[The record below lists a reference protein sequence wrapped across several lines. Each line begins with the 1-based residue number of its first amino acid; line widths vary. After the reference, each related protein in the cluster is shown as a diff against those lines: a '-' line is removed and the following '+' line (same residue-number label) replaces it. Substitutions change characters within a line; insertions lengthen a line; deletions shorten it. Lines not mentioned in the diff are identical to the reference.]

1 MGLLK
6 EKYESLAPQA
16 QYLSDEVVLAQAW
29 KKSHTYIRRHNWYAD
44 MLELDGSTI
53 DLEQQLSIWSADVQ
67 REDFAPEKL
76 RLVPA
81 PKNAKWEFPKKPQA
95 ESIDDL
101 LNLDLESLGPEPSF
115 ADWTAKRDKD
125 GATQQKLRPLA
136 HLAIR
141 DQTLATA
148 VMMCLAEAVETAQGD
163 TTEKDV
169 SKARERGV
177 VSYGNRLQ
185 CRWDATAKPRTRA
198 HFSWGNSRT
207 YRQYFQ
213 DYRIF
218 LARPRRVCAEFAVQV
233 QSGNELYVVSLDIQS
248 FFDRMDCSALLREL
262 QRIEGE
268 YRKDFGLPDSLAA
281 DESFWQRTERIFDW
295 AWLEKEHASARLVK
309 GDDAEKLDL
318 GLPQGLV
325 AAGFLANAYLIGLD
339 HRMSDLVSAQHQQD
353 GFKVLDYCRYVDDVR
368 IVVEASSGSL
378 DRLLEDTKAFFVEQL
393 RAHCEALGA
402 TRILTLSDK
411 KCTVTPYRSI
421 SAQSNL
427 SALMEVLQ
435 AEVSGTFDLDSLIQ
449 AAGGLDGL
457 LWMAE
462 QIEDDPEPSHSRLR
476 LANIATPNTDVR
488 DDTVKRFV
496 ATRLAQLLRHRL
508 AMTDTAAPVDTGDTL
523 SERVTNGA
531 ALAHEFESTAR
542 KLIKCWADNP
552 SLVLLLRCGMDLFP
566 HPKLLAPVVEALTT
580 KLFCS
585 VLESAWEKR
594 REVRVAEYVVADLFR
609 AGAVETGFRSPEEYP
624 ESIDITGY
632 REDLAALARRILSE
646 RHESPWYLQQQA
658 LLFLAS
664 IHDHSITPPDMPG
677 LEAHAALH
685 QTMLYVPAKSEELKR
700 MLPYALVGQ
709 QLHPNPRRFGIW
721 LAEGLRATRD
731 EGMQAWIVSTVALN
745 RPDLMRE
752 ALPARGGR
760 SPSWKR
766 FVPAA
771 LSAVGRRPAAKKASR
786 TKSNEASLLELVSS
800 PLNVF
805 SQENA
810 LLLLARSLLGVEGI
824 QGHLSTG
831 LNVSEIRLKCQDW
844 EDIQALPASKDFL
857 SLKINQAVD
866 SVHPLYVNP
875 PWVSDDKAWLYGLGR
890 VLRSA
895 LTGELDY
902 TSRRFLVTEEVGGY
916 TGLRSTWFK
925 RRFGLLNSGQG
936 VLDEPGPVSPWLS
949 GFLSALLQWP
959 GVEFP
964 FNEAAKATD
973 ARTPEELREFLESR
987 ISVQRAL
994 YGARCKTPMY
1004 VVPTDKHDA
1013 ELKNRA
1019 MRVAVVQPLR
1029 PRFNDFDTKDP
1040 THWTSGMLA
1049 EHRRHLAEVC
1059 RLAYQQLKTWAS
1071 AQPPAST
1078 DDDDDQPVVDVVLF
1092 PELSVHPEHLFHLRT
1107 LSDKLRANIFAGLTY
1122 QHSPK
1127 LGAPINQ
1134 GLWLIRTETP
1144 GSGRTI
1150 QYAWQGKQHPTK
1162 EERDMGV
1169 KGYRPHITLVEFPIG
1184 ATTPTRVAAA
1194 ICYDATDLDLL
1205 ADLRDRS
1212 DMFLVAAFNRD
1223 VETFDNMVAALRFHM
1238 YQPVVLANLGEFGGS
1253 TAQAPL
1259 PKHEKVIAHIHGN
1272 NQVAVSVFEID
1283 PSPFK
1288 TDRPAK
1294 AAREVK
1300 GAPAGY
1306 KGRPKRGV

>member
-1 MGLLK
+1 MTILREEYLQ
-6 EKYESLAPQA
+6 LAPQGKFLA
-16 QYLSDEVVLAQAW
+16 DTVVLAQAW
-29 KKSHTYIRRHNWYAD
+29 KKAHNYIRRHNWYAD

-53 DLEQQLSIWSADVQ
+53 DLEQQLSVWSAEIK
-67 REDFAPEKL
+67 RKGFSPEKL

-81 PKNAKWEFPKKPQA
+81 PKNAKWEFRKTPQI
-95 ESIDDL
+95 EQVDDL
-101 LNLDLESLGPEPSF
+101 GNLDLDDLGPEPAFS
-115 ADWTAKRDKD
+115 DWTAKLNKQ
-125 GATQQKLRPLA
+125 GETQQKLRPLA
-136 HLAIR
+136 HLTIR

-163 TTEKDV
+163 PTEKDV
-169 SKARERGV
+169 FKARDRGV
-177 VSYGNRLQ
+177 VSYGNRLH
-185 CRWDATAKPRTRA
+185 CHWDAADKLHPRA
-198 HFSWGNSRT
+198 HFSWGNSRI

-213 DYRIF
+213 DYRTF
-218 LARPRRVCAEFAVQV
+218 LARPRRVCAEFATQA
-233 QSGNELYVVSLDIQS
+233 QSGNELYVVSLDIKS
-248 FFDRMDCSALLREL
+248 FFDKVDCQALLTEL
-262 QRIEGE
+262 QRIEGK
-268 YRKDFGLPDSLAA
+268 YREEFGLPDSMAP
-281 DESFWQRTERIFDW
+281 DRIFWRRVGRIFDW
-295 AWLEKEHASARLVK
+295 AWREDEHDHARLVNGSK
-309 GDDAEKLDL
+309 RLDL

-325 AAGFLANAYLIGLD
+325 ASGFLANAYLVGLD
-339 HRMSDLVSAQHQQD
+339 RRLSELVLAQHQQD

-368 IVVEASSGSL
+368 LVVEAPNGGL
-378 DRLLEDTKAFFVEQL
+378 DGLLKSTKAFFEEQMH
-393 RAHCEALGA
+393 AHCEALG
-402 TRILTLSDK
+402 TEIMLGLSEE

-421 SAQSNL
+421 SAQSNI

-435 AEVSGTFDLDSLIQ
+435 AEISGTFDLDSLVQ

-462 QIEDDPEPSHSRLR
+462 QIEDDPEPTLSRLK

-523 SERVTNGA
+523 SERVTSGM

-566 HPKLLAPVVEALTT
+566 HPKLLAPVVEALLA

-585 VLESAWEKR
+585 VKKSQHAR
-594 REVRVAEYVVADLFR
+594 QREVRVAEYVVADLFR

-632 REDLAALARRILSE
+632 REDLAALARRILAD
-646 RHESPWYLQQQA
+646 RQDSPWYLQQQA

-664 IHDHSITPPDMPG
+664 IQDHSITPPDISEV
-677 LEAHAALH
+677 EAHAALH
-685 QTMLYVPAKSEELKR
+685 RAMLYVPADSEELKR
-700 MLPYALVGQ
+700 VLPYALVGQ
-709 QLHPNPRRFGIW
+709 QLHPNSRRFGVW
-721 LAEGLRATRD
+721 LAEGLRKTDD
-731 EGMQAWIVSTVALN
+731 EVIQEQIVSTVALN

-752 ALPARGGR
+752 ALPTRGASSVG
-760 SPSWKR
+760 WKR

-771 LSAVGRRPAAKKASR
+771 LSATNRRPATNKASR
-786 TKSNEASLLELVSS
+786 TKTTEASLLELISR

-810 LLLLARSLLGVEGI
+810 LLLLAQSLLGTEDI
-824 QGHLSTG
+824 QEELSTG
-831 LNVSEIRLKCQDW
+831 LNASEIRLRCLDW
-844 EDIQALPASKDFL
+844 EDIQALPSSKEFL
-857 SLKINQAVD
+857 SVRIARVRD
-866 SVHPLYVNP
+866 PEHPLYATP

-902 TSRRFLVTEEVGGY
+902 TSRRYLVTEEIGGY
-916 TGLRSTWFK
+916 TGLRSSWFK

-959 GVEFP
+959 GVDFP
-964 FNEAAKATD
+964 ESDAAHATN
-973 ARTPEELREFLESR
+973 ARTPEELREFLEGR
-987 ISVQRAL
+987 ISLQRAL
-994 YGARCKTPMY
+994 YGVRCKTPMY
-1004 VVPTDKHDA
+1004 VVPTDRHDV
-1013 ELKNRA
+1013 ELKNRP

-1029 PRFNDFDTKDP
+1029 PRLNDFNTKDP
-1040 THWTSGMLA
+1040 THWTPGMLA

-1071 AQPPAST
+1071 AQPPVST
-1078 DDDDDQPVVDVVLF
+1078 EDDDDQPIVDLVLF

-1122 QHSPK
+1122 LHSPK
-1127 LGAPINQ
+1127 LEAPINQ
-1134 GLWLIRTETP
+1134 GIWLIRTESP
-1144 GSGRTI
+1144 SSGRTI
-1150 QYAWQGKQHPTK
+1150 QYAWQGKKHPAK
-1162 EERDMGV
+1162 EEHDMGV

-1184 ATTPTRVAAA
+1184 TTTPTRVAAA

-1212 DMFLVAAFNRD
+1212 DMFLVAAFNKD

-1283 PSPFK
+1283 PLPFK
-1288 TDRPAK
+1288 TDKPAK

-1306 KGRPKRGV
+1306 SGRPKRGA